1 MCRREMLE
9 EKKPYFEIGGA
20 CQETEGK
27 NQEVLKE
34 MERKRTYEK

>member
-9 EKKPYFEIGGA
+9 EKKTYFKIGGA
-20 CQETEGK
+20 CQETEDK

-34 MERKRTYEK
+34 TERKKT